1 MDRVG
6 EIREIREASA
16 CMTAESTS
24 SFGFVHHHLLMLNL
38 NRITASRFGSTFLIA
53 FPLLSISS
61 CMSPAFPT
69 ANSKQRQRHC
79 IDPPVYNLDVLIRR
93 FTASDRE
100 QNLNIR
106 ELERR
111 KARISPDERSKSF
124 EAR

>member
-1 MDRVG
+1 
-6 EIREIREASA
+6 
-16 CMTAESTS
+16 
-24 SFGFVHHHLLMLNL
+24 MLNL

-61 CMSPAFPT
+61 CMSPAVPAPT
-69 ANSKQRQRHC
+69 SDNSRLC
-79 IDPPVYNLDVLIRR
+79 IDLPVNNLDVLIRR

-100 QNLNIR
+100 QNLSIR